1 MTFDAT
7 TTDATTVVVDLGA
20 RSYDIIV
27 GKDLL
32 PQAGPLIRPV
42 LSAGD
47 KPKVVIVTDDIVAGH
62 HLKTLTSSLDASDI
76 AWSTITVPA
85 GEASKNFQQLELV
98 LAQMIEARIERN
110 DAVIALGGGVIGD
123 LAGFAASVLRRG
135 VDVIQI
141 PTTLLAQVDSS
152 VGGKT
157 AINAA
162 QGKNLIGTFHQ
173 PRLVIADISVLQS
186 LPPRELKAGYAEIVK
201 YGLID
206 DPAFFDW
213 LVENGSALLDGDNDR
228 RQFAVV
234 KSCEAK
240 ARMVAGD
247 ERETGNR
254 ALLNLGHTFGHA
266 LEAEM
271 GYGDGLRHGEAVSIG
286 MRMAFD
292 FSLATELC
300 PEEDTERLKQ
310 HLIACHMP
318 VHISDI
324 PGKAQDGKWTADVLL
339 HHMGQDKKVSA
350 GEMNFILA
358 KGIGQSFV
366 TRDIDTEELMT
377 FLTVEVS
384 K

>member
-162 QGKNLIGTFHQ
+162 QGKNLIGTFFSPASSSPIFRFCSHC
-173 PRLVIADISVLQS
+173 RL
-186 LPPRELKAGYAEIVK
+186 
-201 YGLID
+201 
-206 DPAFFDW
+206 
-213 LVENGSALLDGDNDR
+213 EN
-228 RQFAVV
+228 
-234 KSCEAK
+234 
-240 ARMVAGD
+240 
-247 ERETGNR
+247 
-254 ALLNLGHTFGHA
+254 
-266 LEAEM
+266 
-271 GYGDGLRHGEAVSIG
+271 
-286 MRMAFD
+286 
-292 FSLATELC
+292 
-300 PEEDTERLKQ
+300 
-310 HLIACHMP
+310 
-318 VHISDI
+318 
-324 PGKAQDGKWTADVLL
+324 
-339 HHMGQDKKVSA
+339 
-350 GEMNFILA
+350 
-358 KGIGQSFV
+358 
-366 TRDIDTEELMT
+366 
-377 FLTVEVS
+377 
-384 K
+384 